1 VKWWSKLGHG
11 KHVIE
16 SLIDKAKHLDQ
27 ADPLSGIR
35 RQFVLNDGEVYLDG
49 NSLGALPKLVRDRL
63 AQTIDHEW
71 GHRQIR
77 SWNESWIDL
86 PQQAAR
92 KVANIVGA
100 PADDVIFAD
109 SVSINLFKLM
119 AAAVY
124 TLPNRPKILSAKDM
138 FPTDLY
144 IAQGLKQLLGER
156 RCDVELCDFRE
167 LQAHLSDQVSVVVLS
182 QVNFRTGEAYDI
194 ERVTQLVHR
203 CGARIIWGVSHSVG
217 VLPINLQANQV
228 DYAVGC
234 GYKFLNGGPGAP
246 AFAYVRPDLQDQL
259 DQPLSGWMGH
269 KNPFAFVNQYDPA
282 AGVNRLLSGTPNI
295 LSLASLD
302 AALDL
307 YQNIELPA
315 VFSKAQALAAFFIEA
330 VKSSE
335 TLSDIS
341 VIEQANRGA
350 QVSLRHPEAHAII
363 QALIQDGVI
372 GDFRSPDI
380 ARFGFAPLYVSFEDV
395 AIAVTKLVQIMQNQT
410 YSQPEFQEVSKVT

>member
-1 VKWWSKLGHG
+1 MKWWSKLGHG

-203 CGARIIWGVSHSVG
+203 CGARIIWDVSHSVG
-217 VLPINLQANQV
+217 VLPINLQANQ
-228 DYAVGC
+228 G
-234 GYKFLNGGPGAP
+234 
-246 AFAYVRPDLQDQL
+246 
-259 DQPLSGWMGH
+259 
-269 KNPFAFVNQYDPA
+269 
-282 AGVNRLLSGTPNI
+282 RL
-295 LSLASLD
+295 
-302 AALDL
+302 
-307 YQNIELPA
+307 
-315 VFSKAQALAAFFIEA
+315 
-330 VKSSE
+330 
-335 TLSDIS
+335 
-341 VIEQANRGA
+341 RCR
-350 QVSLRHPEAHAII
+350 LR
-363 QALIQDGVI
+363 
-372 GDFRSPDI
+372 
-380 ARFGFAPLYVSFEDV
+380 
-395 AIAVTKLVQIMQNQT
+395 VQIFKRWSWSTGIRLRSSGSARSIGSTLIRLDGPQKSLCIRQSIRARCWCEPIT
-410 YSQPEFQEVSKVT
+410 VRYSEHLEPGFIRCCSRSVSKYRIACGIQQGTSACSVLH